1 MVTASFLPLN
11 IFNGSYNFG
20 LLFKEN
26 IMSIIVRPGHL
37 PHIKWID
44 LQGNGTLVEC
54 AVMNEDA
61 QGNISYIQVNNL
73 DAVDRR
79 RLLKIITSRNA
90 TQFPLW
96 DLLSNITLNN
106 GVNALTYFHQLV
118 RVISQNGVVS
128 TPRQGEVGTGAVV
141 DIAAQKTAQRKNK
154 AARRQEVVT
163 DDDGDSLE

>member
-1 MVTASFLPLN
+1 MALV
-11 IFNGSYNFG
+11 
-20 LLFKEN
+20 
-26 IMSIIVRPGHL
+26 VRPGHL

-44 LQGNGTLVEC
+44 LQGNGVLVEC
-54 AVMNEDA
+54 AIMAEDSL
-61 QGNISYIQVNNL
+61 GNLSYIQVNNL

-118 RVISQNGVVS
+118 KTISQNGVIS
-128 TPRQGEVGTGAVV
+128 TPRQGEVGTGAVIDV
-141 DIAAQKTAQRKNK
+141 AAQKASQARAKVAKK
-154 AARRQEVVT
+154 AAAAAE
-163 DDDGDSLE
+163 DDSE

>member
-1 MVTASFLPLN
+1 
-11 IFNGSYNFG
+11 
-20 LLFKEN
+20 
-26 IMSIIVRPGHL
+26 MSITVRPGHL

-44 LQGNGTLVEC
+44 LAANGVLVEC
-54 AVMNEDA
+54 AIMSEDA
-61 QGNISYIQVNNL
+61 QGNLTFIQVNSL

-118 RVISQNGVVS
+118 RVISQNGVIS
-128 TPRQGEVGTGAVV
+128 TPRQGEVGTGAVI
-141 DIAAQKTAQRKNK
+141 DIAAQKAAQAK
-154 AARRQEVVT
+154 AKASKRAAANAE
-163 DDDGDSLE
+163 DDNE

>member
-1 MVTASFLPLN
+1 MALT
-11 IFNGSYNFG
+11 
-20 LLFKEN
+20 
-26 IMSIIVRPGHL
+26 VRSGHL

-44 LQGNGTLVEC
+44 LQGNGVLVEC
-54 AVMNEDA
+54 AIMSEDA
-61 QGNISYIQVNNL
+61 QRNLTYIQVNSL

-118 RVISQNGVVS
+118 RVISQNGIIS

-141 DIAAQKTAQRKNK
+141 DIAAQKAAQIRNK
-154 AARRQEVVT
+154 AARKQAAADQIDDEV
-163 DDDGDSLE
+163 DND

>member
-1 MVTASFLPLN
+1 MT
-11 IFNGSYNFG
+11 
-20 LLFKEN
+20 LL
-26 IMSIIVRPGHL
+26 VRPSPL

-44 LQGNGTLVEC
+44 LQGNGVLVEC
-54 AVMNEDA
+54 AIMSEDA
-61 QGNISYIQVNNL
+61 LGNITYIQVNNL

-118 RVISQNGVVS
+118 RVISQNGIIS

-141 DIAAQKTAQRKNK
+141 DIVAQKAAQTKAK
-154 AARRQEVVT
+154 AAKKAAANAE
-163 DDDGDSLE
+163 DDSE

>member
-1 MVTASFLPLN
+1 MALT
-11 IFNGSYNFG
+11 
-20 LLFKEN
+20 
-26 IMSIIVRPGHL
+26 VRSGHL

-44 LQGNGTLVEC
+44 LQGNGVLVEC
-54 AVMNEDA
+54 AIMSE
-61 QGNISYIQVNNL
+61 VNSL

-118 RVISQNGVVS
+118 RVISQNGIIS

-141 DIAAQKTAQRKNK
+141 DIAAQKAAQIRNK
-154 AARRQEVVT
+154 AARKQAAADQIDDEV
-163 DDDGDSLE
+163 DND